1 MEFSRNIKINISD
14 FDGEK
19 SRFLYFSLLVNI
31 VFMLR
36 ASVIEFFYLRE
47 IFSKLIFQP

>member
-1 MEFSRNIKINISD
+1 MGFSRNIEINISD

-31 VFMLR
+31 IFMLR
-36 ASVIEFFYLRE
+36 ASVTEFFYLSQGN
-47 IFSKLIFQP
+47 FFLN